1 MAVEILNGEKTISD
15 MQVEF
20 QSDITTYYNSLTA
33 EKIGLTLPESIIER
47 GIDVSA
53 E

>member
-1 MAVEILNGEKTISD
+1 MNKDELELRIAVLNEETD
-15 MQVEF
+15 A
-20 QSDITTYYNSLTA
+20 TYYNSLTA